1 MYLKVA
7 ADAKNKLFISTPT
20 CVAAVNNVWYDK
32 LHPEQKIINK
42 VSLFLGFVS
51 LGLAAP
57 VVVSY
62 RKMNKVRNN
71 LY

>member
-1 MYLKVA
+1 LKVA

-32 LHPEQKIINK
+32 LHPEQTKIINK
-42 VSLFLGFVS
+42 VQLFLGFVS

-62 RKMNKVRNN
+62 RKMNKVRSN